1 MDVPSKCIPDGTP
14 KDRGI
19 SFDDYH
25 ADFDRK
31 WASSWGRKETM
42 LRMHINRMLQSA
54 QIVLSHPDIWGKVA
68 SGFLNAAKGR
78 KKLLRSLEIA
88 VTYRCN
94 ARCEQCSC
102 RRDHD
107 PVREKNEL
115 LTLAELQTVI
125 DEAVDM
131 GAFQFCINGGEPM
144 LEEEKVF
151 ALLDYIK
158 SRHHGY
164 VHLCTNGTLL
174 DASKV
179 DRLARHKLDSVE
191 MGFDSAFEEVH
202 DANRVRGGYRKV
214 FENIQRFRYRKV
226 GVVLNTILTN
236 QKVRSDDMLL
246 TMKLA
251 KEHGCMLQV
260 TPCCLT
266 GALRGRMDM
275 MLTEQARFYFYW
287 FLAQSRNNRSDLY
300 SSLTRIKCPAGRE
313 KLGLQPYGDVVSCPL
328 IQIRYGN
335 VREKGLAAIQQ
346 DILAD
351 PYYGLDGSHGCLPA
365 MSETFIRDRLSGDR

>member
-1 MDVPSKCIPDGTP
+1 MKIAMKNESKANVLSNG
-14 KDRGI
+14 K
-19 SFDDYH
+19 SLAAYH
-25 ADFDRK
+25 EDFDRK
-31 WASSWGRKETM
+31 WGSAWGRVSTYA
-42 LRMHINRMLQSA
+42 RMHVNRVVQSA
-54 QIVLSHPDIWGKVA
+54 HIVLSHPDIWGKVF
-68 SGFLNAAKGR
+68 SGFVNATRGR
-78 KKLLRSLEIA
+78 KRILRSLEIA

-102 RRDHD
+102 RRDFD
-107 PVREKNEL
+107 PVREKTEL
-115 LTLAELQTVI
+115 LTLAELQRVI

-151 ALLDYIK
+151 SLLDYIK
-158 SRHHGY
+158 SRYNGY

-174 DASKV
+174 DDAKV
-179 DRLARHKLDSVE
+179 ARLAEHRLDSVE
-191 MGFDSAFEEVH
+191 MGFDSAFEDVH
-202 DANRVRGGYRKV
+202 DANRVHGGYRKV
-214 FENIQRFRYRKV
+214 FDNIYNFRKRGI

-246 TMKLA
+246 TMDIA
-251 KEHGCMLQV
+251 KKHGCMLQV

-275 MLTEQARFYFYW
+275 MLSEQARFYFYW
-287 FLAQSRNNRSDLY
+287 FLAQSANNRSDLY

-335 VREKGLAAIQQ
+335 VRTRGLSAIQQ
-346 DILAD
+346 DILQD
-351 PYYGLDGSHGCLPA
+351 PFYSLDGSHGCLPA
-365 MSETFIRDRLSGDR
+365 MSETFIRERLTGDR

>member
-1 MDVPSKCIPDGTP
+1 MQETKTTVRASTLSNG
-14 KDRGI
+14 R
-19 SFDDYH
+19 SLAAYH
-25 ADFDRK
+25 EDFDRK
-31 WASSWGRKETM
+31 WASAWGRT
-42 LRMHINRMLQSA
+42 LTYAQMHANRVVQSA
-54 QIVLSHPDIWGKVA
+54 RIVLSHPDIWGKVA
-68 SGFLNAAKGR
+68 SGFVNAARGR
-78 KKLLRSLEIA
+78 KRLLRSLEIA

-107 PVREKNEL
+107 PVREKTEL
-115 LTLAELQTVI
+115 LTLPELQRVI

-144 LEEEKVF
+144 LEEERVF

-158 SRHHGY
+158 TRHKGY

-174 DASKV
+174 DDDKV
-179 DRLARHKLDSVE
+179 ARLAEHHLDSVE
-191 MGFDSAFEEVH
+191 MGFDSAFEDVH

-214 FENIQRFRYRKV
+214 FHNIEAFRKRGV

-236 QKVRSDDMLL
+236 QKVRSDDMLF
-246 TMKLA
+246 TMDLA
-251 KEHGCMLQV
+251 EKHGCMLQV

-275 MLTEQARFYFYW
+275 MLTERARFYFYW
-287 FLAQSRNNRSDLY
+287 FLAQSTNNRSDLY

-351 PYYGLDGSHGCLPA
+351 SYYGLDGSHGCLPA
-365 MSETFIRDRLSGDR
+365 MSETFIRERLSGDR

>member
-1 MDVPSKCIPDGTP
+1 MEGGT
-14 KDRGI
+14 KMTARAGTL
-19 SFDDYH
+19 SNGRSLASYH
-25 ADFDRK
+25 EDFDRK
-31 WASSWGRKETM
+31 WATPAGRAATYA
-42 LRMHINRMLQSA
+42 RMHMNRVVQSA
-54 QIVLSHPDIWGKVA
+54 RIVLSHPDIWGKVA
-68 SGFLNAAKGR
+68 SGFVNAARGR
-78 KKLLRSLEIA
+78 KRLLRSLEIA

-94 ARCEQCSC
+94 AHCEQCSC

-107 PVREKNEL
+107 PVREKTEL
-115 LTLAELQTVI
+115 LTLAELQRVI

-144 LEEEKVF
+144 LEEERVF
-151 ALLDYIK
+151 SLLDYIK
-158 SRHHGY
+158 SRHKGY

-174 DASKV
+174 DDDKV
-179 DRLARHKLDSVE
+179 DRLAKHGLDSVE
-191 MGFDSAFEEVH
+191 MGFDSAFEDVH

-214 FENIQRFRYRKV
+214 FDNITRFRKRGV

-246 TMKLA
+246 TMDLA
-251 KEHGCMLQV
+251 KKHGCMLQV

-266 GALRGRMDM
+266 GALRDRMDM

-287 FLAQSRNNRSDLY
+287 FLAQSANNRSDLY

-346 DILAD
+346 EMLKD

-365 MSETFIRDRLSGDR
+365 MSETFIRERLSGDR